1 VVAIISWTA
10 VGRAAIFRFRRPPTR
25 FSAAVA
31 EGRGTVTGRRLT
43 VSSRGQRVASRLLQG
58 VIAVA
63 LVVGLLTRNL
73 SVVVNAAL
81 TLALTFVPAVLRR
94 DYRIELDAGVT
105 LWVTLALCLHTL
117 GMLGIYA
124 GVWWYDHVTH
134 TLSATIV
141 AAAGYVVARAVDET
155 SDDVYLPPR
164 FMFVF
169 VLLFTLG
176 LGVIWEVLEF
186 FARLGADLLGLDPVL
201 VQYGLEDTLLDL
213 LFDTLGAVLVATFG
227 TGTVAHVVASVADR
241 LAERDAA
248 GVDHAR
254 AGVAGLERVVRSGP
268 TNARVAWLL
277 TGALAVAVVGGLLA
291 GAVLPS
297 LLVAVVVALAVVPA
311 VATRDPAAMLP
322 WPLLT
327 AASLPV
333 FGGVVARPWLASGPI
348 TYFAVATIAL
358 VVAVELH
365 LFTPVR
371 MTPGFAVGFVV
382 VTTVGVAGVWA
393 VGRWLVDLT
402 FGTELLLVAGR
413 TDAEVET
420 RLMWEFV
427 ASAAAGLV
435 AGATFE
441 WGFRRR

>member
-1 VVAIISWTA
+1 MS
-10 VGRAAIFRFRRPPTR
+10 GRWL
-25 FSAAVA
+25 S
-31 EGRGTVTGRRLT
+31 
-43 VSSRGQRVASRLLQG
+43 VSPRGQRAASRLLQV
-58 VIAVA
+58 VIAAA
-63 LVVGLLTRNL
+63 LVGGLLTRNL
-73 SVVVNAAL
+73 SVVVNATLSL
-81 TLALTFVPAVLRR
+81 TLTFVPAILRR

-105 LWVTLALCLHTL
+105 LWITLALCLHSL

-141 AAAGYVVARAVDET
+141 AAAGYVVARAADET
-155 SDDVYLPPR
+155 SEAIYLPPR

-176 LGVIWEVLEF
+176 LGVIWEVVEF
-186 FARLGADLLGLDPVL
+186 SARLGAELLGLDPVL

-213 LFDTLGAVLVATFG
+213 LFDTLGAVLVAVFG
-227 TGTVAHVVASVADR
+227 TGLVADVVVSVADR
-241 LAERDAA
+241 LAERGERRATD
-248 GVDHAR
+248 GIGRAR
-254 AGVAGLERVVRSGP
+254 AGVAGLERVVRTGP

-277 TGALAVAVVGGLLA
+277 TGGLGLAVVVGLVA
-291 GAVLPS
+291 GVVLPS

-311 VATRDPAAMLP
+311 LATRNPTVMLP

-333 FGGVVARPWLASGPI
+333 LGGVVARPWLASGPI
-348 TYFAVATIAL
+348 TYLAVATIAL

-393 VGRWLVDLT
+393 VLRWVADLT
-402 FGTELLLVAGR
+402 LGTNLLLVPGR
-413 TDAEVET
+413 TDAEVEAS
-420 RLMWEFV
+420 LMVEFV

-435 AGATFE
+435 AGTAFE
-441 WGFRRR
+441 WGFRRRD

>member
-1 VVAIISWTA
+1 M
-10 VGRAAIFRFRRPPTR
+10 F
-25 FSAAVA
+25 
-31 EGRGTVTGRRLT
+31 GRRLP
-43 VSSRGQRVASRLLQG
+43 VSPRGQRAASRLLQ
-58 VIAVA
+58 VVVVA
-63 LVVGLLTRNL
+63 TLVVGLLTRNL
-73 SVVVNAAL
+73 SVVVNATLAL
-81 TLALTFVPAVLRR
+81 TLTFVPAILRR

-105 LWVTLALCLHTL
+105 LWITLALCLHTL

-141 AAAGYVVARAVDET
+141 AAAGYVVARAADEA
-155 SDDVYLPPR
+155 SEAIYLPPR

-186 FARLGADLLGLDPVL
+186 FARLGAELLGLDPVL

-213 LFDTLGAVLVATFG
+213 LFDTLGAVLVAAFG
-227 TGTVAHVVASVADR
+227 TGVVADVVTSVTDR
-241 LAERDAA
+241 LAERGERRDAD
-248 GVDHAR
+248 GIERAR
-254 AGVAGLERVVRSGP
+254 AGVAGLERVVRTGP

-277 TGALAVAVVGGLLA
+277 TGALGAAVVGGLAA
-291 GAVLPS
+291 GVVLPS

-311 VATRDPAAMLP
+311 LATRNPAAMLP

-327 AASLPV
+327 AAGLPV
-333 FGGVVARPWLASGPI
+333 LGGVVGRQWLASGPV
-348 TYFAVATIAL
+348 TYLAVATIAL

-371 MTPGFAVGFVV
+371 MTTGFAVGFVV

-393 VGRWLVDLT
+393 VVRWVADLT
-402 FGTELLLVAGR
+402 LGTNLLVVPGR

-435 AGATFE
+435 AGTVFE
-441 WGFRRR
+441 WGFRRRRD